1 MADLITKIPRAN
13 GTNAM
18 TNYVKSDCYIVDG
31 GENADALAVG
41 SHSIAVVP
49 AGYAIVG
56 VKLVG
61 LDTATSS
68 GSATLAVT
76 ASVGSA
82 SAVAVGSSLALT
94 KLAKG
99 CVNVVAPAGTAVFSF
114 TEDTKVNIV
123 VGTAAF
129 TALNVAVIVD
139 TIPIGDFQI

>member
-1 MADLITKIPRAN
+1 MADLINKIPRAN
-13 GTNAM
+13 GANTM
-18 TNYVKSDCYIVDG
+18 TNYTQSDCYVVDG
-31 GENADALAVG
+31 VDNADALAVG
-41 SHSIAVVP
+41 THSIAVVP
-49 AGYAIVG
+49 AGHAIVG
-56 VKLVG
+56 VKVIG

-82 SAVAVGSSLALT
+82 NAVAVGSTLALA

-99 CVNVVAPAGTAVFSF
+99 CVNVVKPDGTAVFSF
-114 TEDTKVNIV
+114 TDDTKVNVV

-129 TALNVAVIVD
+129 TKLNVAVIVD

>member
-1 MADLITKIPRAN
+1 MADLINKIPRAN

-18 TNYVKSDCYIVDG
+18 TNYTQSDCYVVDG
-31 GENADALAVG
+31 ADNADALAVG

-49 AGYAIVG
+49 AGHAIVG
-56 VKLVG
+56 VKIIG

-82 SAVAVGSSLALT
+82 NAVAVGSTLALA

-99 CVNVVAPAGTAVFSF
+99 CVNDVVPAGTAVFSF
-114 TEDTKVNIV
+114 TDDTKVNIV

>member
-31 GENADALAVG
+31 GENADAMAVG
-41 SHSIAVVP
+41 THAIAVVP

-61 LDTATSS
+61 LDTAAS
-68 GSATLAVT
+68 GGAATLAVT

-82 SAVAVGSSLALT
+82 SGVAVGSSVALA

-129 TALNVAVIVD
+129 TTLNVAVIVD